1 MGICKLCEKLGE
13 LLEKQL
19 IGEFALPAGRGSV
32 EAHNRY
38 GQVPA
43 GYMKL
48 IGYSWKP
55 AVHAKYNT
63 WKPAVHAKYNTW
75 KPAVYAKY
83 NTWKPAVHAKY
94 NTWKPA
100 VYAKYNTWKPAVQK
114 PAAALNQ
121 LCRSAT
127 LQITTYLH

>member
-19 IGEFALPAGRGSV
+19 IGEFVLPAGRGSV

-48 IGYSWKP
+48 IGYS
-55 AVHAKYNT
+55 
-63 WKPAVHAKYNTW
+63 
-75 KPAVYAKY
+75 
-83 NTWKPAVHAKY
+83 
-94 NTWKPA
+94 WKPA